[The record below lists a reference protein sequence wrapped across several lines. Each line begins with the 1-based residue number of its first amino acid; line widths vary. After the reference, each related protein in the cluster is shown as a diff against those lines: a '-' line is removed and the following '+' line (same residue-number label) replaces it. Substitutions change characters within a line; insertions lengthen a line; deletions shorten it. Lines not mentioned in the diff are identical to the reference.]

1 MKFLN
6 CLNRLASN
14 TLPHIRLKW
23 SKYDVAKHY
32 LYSHFKG
39 SGTCIGLQNYLDIN
53 VLLSE
58 HICVLDLQSIRSQ
71 LRNFEAI
78 KMFCLSLLAAPQ
90 A

>member
-14 TLPHIRLKW
+14 KLPHIRLKW

-32 LYSHFKG
+32 VYSHFKG
-39 SGTCIGLQNYLDIN
+39 SGTCIGLQNYLNITI
-53 VLLSE
+53 LLSE
-58 HICVLDLQSIRSQ
+58 QFCVVDLQSIRSQ
-71 LRNFEAI
+71 LCNFEAI
-78 KMFCLSLLAAPQ
+78 KKLCLSLLAAPQ